1 MMNAE
6 WKITPR
12 VRTLTLTALMCAVAI
27 ALSFLE
33 GLIPDLP
40 MLLPGMKLGLSNVV
54 VMLSLEMLS
63 LPCGLCVVL
72 FKALFALFMRGGV
85 AAVLSLCGG
94 VLSTLVMYLLLKC
107 KKPFFGYLGVG
118 IAGAFMHNLGQ
129 FAAAYLVVSDAVFA
143 YFPVLCGLALLTG
156 GVTGLVNYILM
167 DTLKRVMKNHSD

>member
-1 MMNAE
+1 MNVQ

-12 VRTLTLTALMCAVAI
+12 VRTLTLTAVMCAVAI

-40 MLLPGMKLGLSNVV
+40 MVIPGMKLGLSNVV

-63 LPCGLCVVL
+63 LPCGMCVVL
-72 FKALFALFMRGGV
+72 FKAMFALFMRGGV

-107 KKPFFGYLGVG
+107 RKPFFGYLGVG

-129 FAAAYLVVSDAVFA
+129 LCAAYFFVSDAVFA
-143 YFPVLCGLALLTG
+143 YFPVLCGLSVLTG
-156 GVTGLVNYILM
+156 AVTGLANHILLN
-167 DTLKRVMKNHSD
+167 TLRKVMKNHNN